1 MQSYQNYF
9 LSKHISSSSSKKKT
23 SSKRKKRF
31 YLLPI
36 SLFLFSSFFYFNP
49 VFTTTPQ
56 APKKDKFNSSPST
69 TTNSNQTNNT
79 QKTTPITHLKK
90 NIPTKIKNLEID
102 HEYIL
107 LDDIAEFITE
117 KEQSPRIK
125 KIETQEKITPLHQK
139 VRNFSTY
146 KVKKGD
152 SLWLIAKKK
161 KINIDS
167 IISANN
173 IQSIYM
179 LKINQVLKIP
189 LYKGI
194 FYKIKKDDTL
204 VHISKK
210 YKIKIEEIK
219 KYNQIQGK
227 KLQKNSLLFLN
238 NAKFTQA
245 KKSQLFGGRFIK
257 PLVGI
262 ISSRYGM
269 RKHPIKKTLLF
280 HTGIDIASQQGAKVK
295 AASFGKIIYSGTK
308 GGYGNYVEIKHDFN
322 YTTVYSHLSK
332 LYVKKGQI
340 VKQGQA
346 IGEVGK
352 TGIAT
357 APHLH
362 FEIKNKNKYIN
373 PERFI
378 NPNRQ
383 KI

>member
-1 MQSYQNYF
+1 MQSYRNYF
-9 LSKHISSSSSKKKT
+9 LSRHTSSSSEKKK
-23 SSKRKKRF
+23 KI

-36 SLFLFSSFFYFNP
+36 TLFLFSSFFYFNP
-49 VFTTTPQ
+49 VFTTTPKT
-56 APKKDKFNSSPST
+56 PNKDEFNTSLTT
-69 TTNSNQTNNT
+69 TTNSNNT
-79 QKTTPITHLKK
+79 QLNNSIIYSNK
-90 NIPTKIKNLEID
+90 NIPTKIKNLEVE
-102 HEYIL
+102 HKYIL

-117 KEQSPRIK
+117 EEQTIGIK
-125 KIETQEKITPLHQK
+125 KIETQKKIPYKKKMIPLHQK

-161 KINIDS
+161 KISIDS

-179 LKINQVLKIP
+179 LKINQILKIP
-189 LYKGI
+189 FYEGL

-204 VHISKK
+204 VRISKK
-210 YKIKIEEIK
+210 YKIKIAEIK
-219 KYNQIQGK
+219 KFNQIKGK

-238 NAKFTQA
+238 KAKFSQT
-245 KKSQLFGGRFIK
+245 KRNQLFGGLFIK
-257 PLVGI
+257 PLAGI

-269 RKHPIKKTLLF
+269 RKHPIKKIFLF

-295 AASFGKIIYSGTK
+295 AASAGKVVYSGTK
-308 GGYGNYVEIKHDFN
+308 GGYGNYIEIKHDFN

-332 LYVKKGQI
+332 LYVKKGQM
-340 VKQGQA
+340 VKQGEA
-346 IGEVGK
+346 IGEVGE

-373 PERFI
+373 PQRFI
-378 NPNRQ
+378 HPNRL